1 MADLIDLLAE
11 CLGFDWDENN
21 SEKNWIAHQVRWI
34 EAEEIFFNEPL
45 IVAVDLPHSTQEAR
59 FFALGQTD
67 ASRLLFLA
75 FTIRQ
80 HMIRV
85 ISARDMSRRERKVY
99 QDAQNKGAL
108 EQAKDEDAEV

>member
-11 CLGFDWDENN
+11 CVGFDWDENN
-21 SEKNWIAHQVRWI
+21 SEKNWIAHQARWT

-45 IVAVDLPHSTQEAR
+45 IVASDPLHSAQEVR

-67 ASRLLFLA
+67 AGRPLFLA

-80 HMIRV
+80 QLIRV
-85 ISARDMSRRERKVY
+85 ISARDMSRRERRVY
-99 QDAQNKGAL
+99 QDAQNKSASK
-108 EQAKDEDAEV
+108 QAEDAEV